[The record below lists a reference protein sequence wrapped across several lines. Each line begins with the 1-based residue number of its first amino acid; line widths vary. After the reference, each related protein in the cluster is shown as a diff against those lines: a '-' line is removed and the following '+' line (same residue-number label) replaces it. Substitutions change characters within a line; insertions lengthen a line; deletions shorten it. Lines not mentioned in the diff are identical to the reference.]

1 MNRVLLF
8 WAVGLGLFSAC
19 GDASTEAL
27 SAADVGADVM
37 DATARGTADAAVD
50 AMGSM
55 DLGTAEDD
63 ASVDAS
69 APPRTA
75 LPTGLHLVSLMA
87 GAFSMGG
94 PGADGPVHEVT
105 LSAFALGETEVTNA
119 QYVEFLNAAYAA
131 GAVSVER
138 RARGMPGG
146 MTNDQY
152 VIGAPEA
159 RHAGSAYVQLSAEG
173 GTTHQGDPEHAF
185 NRSYIDFD
193 GALFRLV
200 DEARGDWPVNW
211 VKWHGAD
218 AFAAWYDARLP
229 TEAEWEYA
237 AGVGGTIEFA
247 TVDGAVDQDLANY
260 NGDRP
265 AVYDPDGHVVA
276 VKTYAPNAWGLYEM
290 SGNVWEW
297 CDDWYDPDYY
307 QTGPAMDP
315 RNIEGMDPETARGS
329 ARENPVAGMY
339 RVRRGGS
346 WNYHTATLAVTARAF
361 DFAERGN
368 NHFGFRIARDLSD

>member
-1 MNRVLLF
+1 MKRVLLV
-8 WAVGLGLFSAC
+8 WAMGFGALAAC
-19 GDASTEAL
+19 DDGATSSE
-27 SAADVGADVM
+27 DVGADAM
-37 DATARGTADAAVD
+37 DTSVDGTADAVAVD
-50 AMGSM
+50 MGPS
-55 DLGTAEDD
+55 DQGPAGDGAAPD
-63 ASVDAS
+63 ATEAVE
-69 APPRTA
+69 PA
-75 LPTGLHLVSLMA
+75 LPRGLHLVRLTG

-94 PGADGPVHEVT
+94 AGADGPIHQVT
-105 LSAFALGETEVTNA
+105 LSAFAIGETEVTNA
-119 QYVEFLNAAYAA
+119 QYVEFLNAAFAA
-131 GAVSVER
+131 EVIGVER

-152 VIGAPEA
+152 VIGAPGA
-159 RHAGSAYVQLSAEG
+159 RHAGAAYVQLSAEG

-185 NRSYIDFD
+185 NRSYIEFD
-193 GALFRLV
+193 GEGFRLV
-200 DEARGDWPVNW
+200 DDSRGDWPVNW
-211 VKWHGAD
+211 VKWHGAE

-237 AGVGGTIEFA
+237 AGVGGTVEFA
-247 TVDGAVDQDLANY
+247 TADGVVTQDVANY

-265 AVYDPDGHVVA
+265 AVFNPDGHVVA

-297 CDDWYDPDYY
+297 CDDWYDPEYY
-307 QTGPAMDP
+307 RTGPAADP
-315 RNIEGMDPETARGS
+315 RNTQGMDPEMARGS
-329 ARENPVAGMY
+329 ARDNPVAGLY

-368 NHFGFRIARDLSD
+368 NHFGFRIARGLTD